1 MRIADHLSLQEL
13 RERVKKEKDPVARL
27 RFLAVYQAKRGLGA
41 RTIAE
46 HTGYTTRW
54 VHATLKRYNEGG
66 PEALADFRH
75 RNPGAKPKLTPEE
88 SAQVAKALEGPPP
101 DGGLWTGL
109 KLRRWVA
116 ENLGK
121 RLSLNPIYRLLHEM
135 GFSLKVPRPLHRKA
149 DKAGQEDFKKSSF
162 SGSGRR
168 GRRGGGS
175 GSSPTTSTDWD

>member
-1 MRIADHLSLQEL
+1 MADL
-13 RERVKKEKDPVARL
+13 
-27 RFLAVYQAKRGLGA
+27 
-41 RTIAE
+41 
-46 HTGYTTRW
+46 
-54 VHATLKRYNEGG
+54 
-66 PEALADFRH
+66 RH

-88 SAQVAKALEGPPP
+88 SAQVAKALKGPPS

-121 RLSLNPIYRLLHEM
+121 RLSLNPIYRLLKVFPLRGSSHEM
-135 GFSLKVPRPLHRKA
+135 GFSLKVPRPRHRKA
-149 DKAGQEDFKKSSF
+149 DKAGQEEFKKSSF